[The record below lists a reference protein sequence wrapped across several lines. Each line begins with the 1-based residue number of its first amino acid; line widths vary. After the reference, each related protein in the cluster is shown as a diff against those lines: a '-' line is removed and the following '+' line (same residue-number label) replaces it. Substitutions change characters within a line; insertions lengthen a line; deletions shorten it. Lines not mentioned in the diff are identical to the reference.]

1 MDVANGW
8 LGRHFET
15 NSADANHQV
24 AKMLYRI
31 ATEIKC
37 LPMLWHYSFF
47 KARTPARARMAR
59 KWRSCAA
66 FDPHTQ
72 GVRPSPSQVW

>member
-1 MDVANGW
+1 MAG

-47 KARTPARARMAR
+47 KARMRARAWLDSGGQSFMRGI
-59 KWRSCAA
+59 RSA
-66 FDPHTQ
+66 HT
-72 GVRPSPSQVW
+72 G

>member
-1 MDVANGW
+1 MPSGW

-47 KARTPARARMAR
+47 KARMRARAWL
-59 KWRSCAA
+59 KSGGHSCAA

-72 GVRPSPSQVW
+72 